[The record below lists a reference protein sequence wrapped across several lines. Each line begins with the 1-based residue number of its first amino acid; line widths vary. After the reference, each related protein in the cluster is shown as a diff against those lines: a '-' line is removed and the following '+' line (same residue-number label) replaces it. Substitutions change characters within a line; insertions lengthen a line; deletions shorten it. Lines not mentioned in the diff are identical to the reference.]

1 MYIEKAC
8 GTKGERLGEKEKGG
22 VSTYV
27 LEQSSEAT
35 AKIIFDK
42 KNVVS
47 ECGTMKFYNGRL
59 DIYWSDGT
67 NETYVTRM
75 P

>member
-1 MYIEKAC
+1 MSKR
-8 GTKGERLGEKEKGG
+8 ERVSPDEGG
-22 VSTYV
+22 VSTYG
-27 LEQSSEAT
+27 LEQTSEDT

-47 ECGTMKFYNGRL
+47 ECGTMTFYDGGL

-67 NETYVTRM
+67 NETYVTGM